1 MKTQGKP
8 KDGTKDHDSKGRAK
22 IDGLSTGTLDYLR
35 PFYLG
40 TQSGPQKSRY
50 VLWVDIMGSQGK
62 MLRNV
67 ETASIPLM
75 KLHVAAL
82 KAKKKTIGDI
92 DLFPV
97 IDGIY
102 VVSEYFSAI
111 VFFIS
116 DVFRS
121 MGAEFLVLK
130 NWERSVIRGAV
141 AYGPVIVGAE
151 CKEGAAILKESDY
164 ANSILLG
171 MPLVQAYTAEKGTP
185 PFGVSVHES
194 VRAFGRLGKK
204 HITVSLWRWWSKNPE
219 NMKIA
224 SALLLSL
231 HSYYEWC
238 RKNPTASG
246 YPPERIDAHR
256 AIADEYFGEFANGSL
271 PSPAT
276 IAKSS
281 KTKVQ
286 PTKDSKR
293 DAGPHLDQQVAKLRK
308 ILNLS
313 DEQVENIKPI
323 IDARE
328 AKVMEVTKNRSL
340 GAEVRR
346 LAINDLM
353 TESKAKIQQFLTDE
367 QKTVLVEREQVHNA
381 GKKA

>member
-1 MKTQGKP
+1 MKTAGRP
-8 KDGTKDHDSKGRAK
+8 KDENKGHDSRGGAK
-22 IDGLSTGTLDYLR
+22 IHGLSHGTLDYLR

-67 ETASIPLM
+67 WTASIPLM

-82 KAKKKTIGDI
+82 RAKKKTIGDI

-102 VVSEYFSAI
+102 VVSEHFSAI
-111 VFFIS
+111 AFFIS

-121 MGAEFLVLK
+121 MAAEFLVLK

-141 AYGPVIVGAE
+141 AYGPVIMGGE

-194 VRAFGRLGKK
+194 VRAFGRFGE
-204 HITVSLWRWWSKNPE
+204 HRISVSLWRWWSKNPD

-224 SALLLSL
+224 NGLFPCL

-238 RKNPTASG
+238 RENPTTSG

-256 AIADEYFGEFANGSL
+256 AMANEYLGEFANRS
-271 PSPAT
+271 SPNT
-276 IAKSS
+276 NAKSKS
-281 KTKVQ
+281 HKPKVQ
-286 PTKDSKR
+286 PTVETKGY
-293 DAGPHLDQQVAKLRK
+293 AVPHPDQQITKLRK

-313 DEQVENIKPI
+313 DEQVGKIKPI
-323 IDARE
+323 VEARE
-328 AKVMEVTKNRSL
+328 AKVIEVTKDRSL

-346 LAINDLM
+346 LTINDLVS
-353 TESKAKIQQFLTDE
+353 ESRAKMQAFLTDE
-367 QKTVLVEREQVHNA
+367 QKTILIEREQVHNA

>member
-1 MKTQGKP
+1 MKTP
-8 KDGTKDHDSKGRAK
+8 KIR
-22 IDGLSTGTLDYLR
+22 GLSPGTLDYLR

-40 TQSGPQKSRY
+40 THSGPQKSRY

-67 ETASIPLM
+67 RTASIPLM

-82 KAKKKTIGDI
+82 NAKKKTIGDI
-92 DLFPV
+92 DLFPI

-102 VVSEYFSAI
+102 VVSEHFSATI
-111 VFFIS
+111 FFIS

-141 AYGPVIVGAE
+141 AYGPVIMGGE

-171 MPLVQAYTAEKGTP
+171 MPLVQAYSAEKGAP

-194 VRAFGRLGKK
+194 VRAFGRLGKDP
-204 HITVSLWRWWSKNPE
+204 ITASLWRWWSKNPE

-224 SALLLSL
+224 NALLPAL

-246 YPPERIDAHR
+246 YPPERIDAHQ
-256 AIADEYFGEFANGSL
+256 AVADEYFGEFANGFLSET
-271 PSPAT
+271 AT
-276 IAKSS
+276 SAKSS
-281 KTKVQ
+281 KTRVQ
-286 PTKDSKR
+286 PTKQTHR
-293 DAGPHLDQQVAKLRK
+293 DAVPHPDQQISKLRK
-308 ILNLS
+308 LLNLS

-323 IDARE
+323 IDARD
-328 AKVMEVTKNRSL
+328 AKVKEVMKDSFL
-340 GAEVRR
+340 AAEVRQ
-346 LAINDLM
+346 LAINDLISA
-353 TESKAKIQQFLTDE
+353 SKSKMQAFLSDE

>member
-1 MKTQGKP
+1 MKTPGKP
-8 KDGTKDHDSKGRAK
+8 KDENKDHYSKGGAK
-22 IDGLSTGTLDYLR
+22 IYGLSPGTLDYLR

-67 ETASIPLM
+67 RTASIPLM

-82 KAKKKTIGDI
+82 NAKKKTIGEI

-102 VVSEYFSAI
+102 VVSEHFSAI

-130 NWERSVIRGAV
+130 NWERSVLRGAV
-141 AYGPVIVGAE
+141 AYGPVIMGGE
-151 CKEGAAILKESDY
+151 CKEGAAILKQSDY

-171 MPLVQAYTAEKGTP
+171 MPLVQAYTAEKGAP

-194 VRAFGRLGKK
+194 VRAFGRLGEDR
-204 HITVSLWRWWSKNPE
+204 ITVSLWRWWGRNQV

-224 SALLLSL
+224 NALLPSL
-231 HSYYEWC
+231 RSYYEWC

-246 YPPERIDAHR
+246 YLPERIVAHQ
-256 AIADEYFGEFANGSL
+256 AMAGEYFGQFASGSL
-271 PSPAT
+271 PGTPAS
-276 IAKSS
+276 AKSS
-281 KTKVQ
+281 KTRIQ
-286 PTKDSKR
+286 PIKHTQGE
-293 DAGPHLDQQVAKLRK
+293 AVPHPDQQISKLRK
-308 ILNLS
+308 VLNLS
-313 DEQVENIKPI
+313 DEQVDNIKPI
-323 IDARE
+323 INARE
-328 AKVMEVTKNRSL
+328 AKVMELTKDRSL
-340 GAEVRR
+340 AAEVRR
-346 LAINDLM
+346 LAINDLIS
-353 TESKAKIQQFLTDE
+353 ESRSKMQAFLNDE

>member
-1 MKTQGKP
+1 MKTP
-8 KDGTKDHDSKGRAK
+8 KIH
-22 IDGLSTGTLDYLR
+22 GLSPGTLDYLR

-67 ETASIPLM
+67 RTASIPLM

-82 KAKKKTIGDI
+82 NAKKKTIGDI

-102 VVSEYFSAI
+102 VVSEHFSAI

-141 AYGPVIVGAE
+141 AYGPVIMGGE

-171 MPLVQAYTAEKGTP
+171 MPLVQAYTAEKGAP

-194 VRAFGRLGKK
+194 VRAFGRLGKDP
-204 HITVSLWRWWSKNPE
+204 ITVSLWRWWSKNPE

-224 SALLLSL
+224 NALLSSL

-246 YPPERIDAHR
+246 YPPERIDAHQ
-256 AIADEYFGEFANGSL
+256 AMADEYFGEFANGSL
-271 PSPAT
+271 PGTAAS
-276 IAKSS
+276 AKSS
-281 KTKVQ
+281 KTRVQ
-286 PTKDSKR
+286 PTKHTQR
-293 DAGPHLDQQVAKLRK
+293 DAVPHPDQQISKLRK
-308 ILNLS
+308 VLNLS

-328 AKVMEVTKNRSL
+328 AKVMEVTKDKSL
-340 GAEVRR
+340 AAEVRR
-346 LAINDLM
+346 LAINDLIS
-353 TESKAKIQQFLTDE
+353 ESKSKMQAFLTDE